1 MATYL
6 RLFLLMT
13 VALGLAF
20 VMWQAKKMT
29 AHKETVRTEP
39 QETTV
44 GTPAKPVVQVGTPA
58 KITKDGAK
66 PSRTVGGE
74 VVSIPQE
81 LTSLERI
88 DPVPQPTPPPAP
100 KPVEVTK
107 SKSFERWRLV
117 YNAVATSAGVFQT
130 NENALVLPGIE
141 VLAANEKCTLENGA
155 SWPCGMVA
163 RTSLR
168 SFING
173 KALTCKLPDVPAEKS
188 IEADC
193 LLRGRD
199 LGEWLVANGWARAKP
214 DGPYIDQE
222 ASAKQ
227 ARRGMFG
234 DPPKGLV
241 ATTP

>member
-6 RLFLLMT
+6 RLFLLMS
-13 VALGLAF
+13 VALGLAI
-20 VMWQAKKMT
+20 VLWQAKKM
-29 AHKETVRTEP
+29 AVPNETVRKERP
-39 QETTV
+39 EMIGV
-44 GTPAKPVVQVGTPA
+44 TPAKSAVQVGTPA
-58 KITKDGAK
+58 KITEEAAK

-74 VVSIPQE
+74 VLANIQE
-81 LTSLERI
+81 SAPLERI
-88 DPVPQPTPPPAP
+88 EPVPQPTPPPAP

-107 SKSFERWRLV
+107 PKSFERWRLV

-130 NENALVLPGIE
+130 NEVSVVLPGID

-168 SFING
+168 GFING
-173 KALTCKLPDVPAEKS
+173 KALTCKLPDVPEVKS

-199 LGEWLVANGWARAKP
+199 LGEWLVANGWARAKA
-214 DGPYIDQE
+214 DGPYAAQE

-227 ARRGMFG
+227 TRRGMFG
-234 DPPKGLV
+234 NPPNGLV
-241 ATTP
+241 TTTP